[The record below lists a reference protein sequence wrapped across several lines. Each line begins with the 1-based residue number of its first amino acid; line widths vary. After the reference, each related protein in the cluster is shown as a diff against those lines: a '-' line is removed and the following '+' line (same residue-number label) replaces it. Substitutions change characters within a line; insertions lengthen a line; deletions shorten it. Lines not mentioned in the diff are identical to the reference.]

1 MVQEIKLL
9 LLRFISLRNYLS
21 FVKARKRDSLQPYAH
36 VNADILFRLLAKSRH
51 PVYFIQ
57 IGANDGVKND
67 PINYFVKKYKWRGIL
82 VEPLPE
88 YFEQLKKNYKEE
100 SQLIFENVGIGASEG
115 ELGFYY
121 MPHEYN
127 EPDWLQQIGSFD
139 RKAIEFNLAGY
150 PELIDKIVEDRKPII
165 TFKRLIER
173 NNVSNIDL
181 LIIDAEGFELIILQ
195 QIDDCPFKPQY
206 IFFEWGCLTIEALN
220 KLLDFLKERNYV
232 IYSCGSDILAALS
245 KRKIVNKN

>member
-1 MVQEIKLL
+1 MRKFKLFL
-9 LLRFISLRNYLS
+9 LEFISLNRYFS
-21 FVKARKRDSLQPYAH
+21 FTRMLNRVRGLEYAR
-36 VNADILFRLLAKSRH
+36 VNIDFFFRLLAKEKRQ
-51 PVYFIQ
+51 VYFVQ

-67 PINYFVKKYKWRGIL
+67 PINYFVKKYKWKGIL

-121 MPHEYN
+121 MPHEYI